1 MPARPAM
8 PAAASVARPII
19 AASGSV
25 SAPFRAVSGQQ
36 RPAAARNRA
45 EPVPGLTTRA
55 GTRVRAAQPTMPWT
69 TGAGVNVCPDGRRCA
84 GPRNRQ
90 NASPSGSSP
99 ARIWLLTCEIS
110 PSLG

>member
-1 MPARPAM
+1 MPARPAK

-25 SAPFRAVSGQQ
+25 STPSRVASGQR

-55 GTRVRAAQPTMPWT
+55 GLRVRTAQPTMPCT
-69 TGAGVNVCPDGRRCA
+69 TGAGVNVWPDGRRWA
-84 GPRNRQ
+84 GPRSRQ

-99 ARIWLLTCEIS
+99 ARIWPLTCETS
-110 PSLG
+110 PSPG